1 MKSFANIIE
10 LDISSPDT
18 RLIFAPFGGVWIA
31 SINEIYSLYKD
42 SYFDELF
49 NIEENELYNLFNI
62 GSISV
67 AEGGQSSDNDR
78 GYIEVFSLEAL
89 YKQNKSYYQYTENK
103 INYIAIHFNNFE
115 TPYSKKNIIINIKR
129 LFSTREW
136 DACGDCPH
144 CVPPSVLDSNN
155 NSPAKGT
162 LREAGSRL
170 ITELNNIYIEPRVE
184 EIDTADIEGDSLS
197 FDTIQTNEMSVTL
210 RNDDGL
216 FDDFSNLYGNR
227 FLVRQ
232 VFDGSNFSDSKIIFS
247 GFIQKPEY
255 SFLETVTITASDI
268 RASFSAE
275 LPKNVFS
282 EKEYPDLKNFP
293 ENVQSGEDII
303 DTCRTLAAGHGI
315 IVKLKP
321 IKYYTPDILNPDL
334 IPEVVFE
341 ICDTSRHAIE
351 NIVNR
356 NDPLDENKLKP
367 HIYFIETPES
377 ESEII
382 ERENGKVISG
392 ELEIFIPEFKDYQDG
407 KGGQRVWTL
416 DKEKG
421 QLIFRGHKQVHS
433 ITDTNDNLYE
443 IYAEINI
450 PPYKSLTLM
459 REILEDYENIAYIK
473 ENYNIEN
480 WQLEEERSREIA
492 VLLDNDNK
500 KTTLDLIGELSFLE
514 QGRLEIYDNKID
526 FRRRRAVASTRFRS
540 NEAKYKIKQYCM
552 GRVDK
557 TVEEGE
563 YLSSCSI
570 KYDLLKSTYKNID
583 FEEEAKKRHRINAH
597 EEFETLLK
605 RKEDAVNL
613 SNEIMKSRYLL
624 KEYYTFEY
632 YETLLF
638 LKLFDIVEFEYKRE
652 NGTYYIKPC
661 KCEILKLNIFD
672 NVIKLRQL

>member
-18 RLIFAPFGGVWIA
+18 KLIFAPSGGVWIA
-31 SINEIYSLYKD
+31 SINEIYSSYSN
-42 SYFDELF
+42 SYFNELF
-49 NIEENELYNLFNI
+49 NIKESELYNLFNI

-67 AEGGQSSDNDR
+67 DNDR
-78 GYIEVFSLEAL
+78 GYVEVFSLEAL
-89 YKQNKSYYQYTENK
+89 YKQNKSYYQYKQDN
-103 INYIAIHFNNFE
+103 ISYIAIHFNNFE
-115 TPYSKKNIIINIKR
+115 TIYSKKNIIINIKK

-136 DACGDCPH
+136 
-144 CVPPSVLDSNN
+144 LDSNN
-155 NSPAKGT
+155 D
-162 LREAGSRL
+162 L
-170 ITELNNIYIEPRVE
+170 ITELNNMYIEPRVE
-184 EIDTADIEGDSLS
+184 EIDTADIEGDSLA

-216 FDDFSNLYGNR
+216 FDDFANLYGNR

-232 VFDGSNFSDSKIIFS
+232 IFDSSDFEDSKIIFS

-255 SFLETVTITASDI
+255 SFLETVTITASDM
-268 RASFSAE
+268 RASFSTE

-293 ENVQSGEDII
+293 ENVDSGEDNI

-334 IPEVVFE
+334 IPEVIFE

-356 NDPLDENKLKP
+356 NDKLDNNKLKP
-367 HIYFIETPES
+367 HVYFIETPES
-377 ESEII
+377 ENEILTN
-382 ERENGKVISG
+382 NGTVISG
-392 ELEIFIPEFKDYQDG
+392 ELEIFIPEFKDYNDG
-407 KGGQRVWTL
+407 KGSQRVWTL

-443 IYAEINI
+443 IYAEIDI

-459 REILEDYENIAYIK
+459 REVLEDYENIAYIK

-514 QGRLEIYDNKID
+514 QGRLEVYDNKID
-526 FRRRRAVASTRFRS
+526 FISTRFRE
-540 NEAKYKIKQYCM
+540 NKAKYKLKQYCM

-557 TVEEGE
+557 TVESDE

-570 KYDLLKSTYKNID
+570 KYDLLKSTYKNTE
-583 FEEEAKKRHRINAH
+583 FEEEAKKKHRINAH

-605 RKEDAVNL
+605 LKEDAISL

-632 YETLLF
+632 YETLDF
-638 LKLFDIVEFEYKRE
+638 LKLFDIVEIVYERE
-652 NGTYYIKPC
+652 NGSYYIKPC
-661 KCEILKLNIFD
+661 LCEIIKLNIFD
-672 NVIKLRQL
+672 NVIKLRQI

>member
-1 MKSFANIIE
+1 MLKSFANIIE

-18 RLIFAPFGGVWIA
+18 RLIFAPFGGVWTA
-31 SINEIYSLYKD
+31 SINEIYSLYSS
-42 SYFDELF
+42 SYFNELF
-49 NIEENELYNLFNI
+49 NIQEDELYNLYNI
-62 GSISV
+62 GSVSV
-67 AEGGQSSDNDR
+67 DNDR

-89 YKQNKSYYQYTENK
+89 YKQNKSYYQYKKDN
-103 INYIAIHFNNFE
+103 INYIAVHFNNFE
-115 TPYSKKNIIINIKR
+115 TPYSKKNIIINIKK

-136 DACGDCPH
+136 DTC
-144 CVPPSVLDSNN
+144 PPSVLDSNN
-155 NSPAKGT
+155 NSPQ
-162 LREAGSRL
+162 AGSRL
-170 ITELNNIYIEPRVE
+170 ITELNNMYVEPRVE
-184 EIDTADIEGDSLS
+184 EIDTADIEGDSLA

-232 VFDGSNFSDSKIIFS
+232 VFDGSDFSDSKIIFS

-255 SFLETVTITASDI
+255 AFLETVTITASDI

-315 IVKLKP
+315 TVKLKP
-321 IKYYTPDILNPDL
+321 IKYYTPSILNPDL

-351 NIVNR
+351 SIVNR
-356 NDPLDENKLKP
+356 NDPLDNNKLKP

-377 ESEII
+377 ENEII

-392 ELEIFIPEFKDYQDG
+392 ELEIFIPEFKDYNDG
-407 KGGQRVWTL
+407 KGSQRVWTL

-421 QLIFRGHKQVHS
+421 QLIFRGKNQVHS
-433 ITDTNDNLYE
+433 IIDTNDNLYE
-443 IYAEINI
+443 IYAEIDI
-450 PPYKSLTLM
+450 PPYKSLTLI

-480 WQLEEERSREIA
+480 WQIEEERSREIA

-514 QGRLEIYDNKID
+514 QGRLEIDNNKID
-526 FRRRRAVASTRFRS
+526 FISTRFRS

-557 TVEEGE
+557 TVESDE

-570 KYDLLKSTYKNID
+570 KYDLLKSTYKNTD

-605 RKEDAVNL
+605 RKEDAVSL
-613 SNEIMKSRYLL
+613 SNEIMKSRYIL

-632 YETLLF
+632 YETLDF
-638 LKLFDIVEFEYKRE
+638 LKLFDIVEIEYKRE
-652 NGTYYIKPC
+652 DGSYYIKPC

-672 NVIKLRQL
+672 NIIKLRQL

>member
-1 MKSFANIIE
+1 MLKSFANIIE

-18 RLIFAPFGGVWIA
+18 KLIFAPSGGVWIA
-31 SINEIYSLYKD
+31 SINEIYSSYSN
-42 SYFDELF
+42 SYFNELF
-49 NIEENELYNLFNI
+49 NIKESELYNLFNI

-67 AEGGQSSDNDR
+67 DNDR
-78 GYIEVFSLEAL
+78 GYVEVFSLEAL
-89 YKQNKSYYQYTENK
+89 YKQNKSYYQYKKDN
-103 INYIAIHFNNFE
+103 ISYIAIHFNNFE
-115 TPYSKKNIIINIKR
+115 TIYSKKNIIINIKK

-136 DACGDCPH
+136 
-144 CVPPSVLDSNN
+144 LDSNN
-155 NSPAKGT
+155 D
-162 LREAGSRL
+162 L
-170 ITELNNIYIEPRVE
+170 ITELNNMYIEPRVE
-184 EIDTADIEGDSLS
+184 EIDTADIEGDSLA

-216 FDDFSNLYGNR
+216 FDDFANLYGNR

-232 VFDGSNFSDSKIIFS
+232 IFDSSDFEDSKIIFS

-255 SFLETVTITASDI
+255 SFLETITITASDM
-268 RASFSAE
+268 RASFSTE

-293 ENVQSGEDII
+293 ENVESGEDNI

-334 IPEVVFE
+334 IPEVIFE

-356 NDPLDENKLKP
+356 NDKLDNNKLKP
-367 HIYFIETPES
+367 HVYFIETPES
-377 ESEII
+377 ENEIL
-382 ERENGKVISG
+382 EKNGTVISG
-392 ELEIFIPEFKDYQDG
+392 ELEIFIPEFKDYNDG
-407 KGGQRVWTL
+407 KGSQRVWTL

-443 IYAEINI
+443 IYAEIDI

-459 REILEDYENIAYIK
+459 REVLEDYENIAYIK

-514 QGRLEIYDNKID
+514 QGRLEVYDNKID
-526 FRRRRAVASTRFRS
+526 FISTRFRE
-540 NEAKYKIKQYCM
+540 NKAKYKLKQYCM

-557 TVEEGE
+557 TVESDE

-570 KYDLLKSTYKNID
+570 KYDLLKSTYKNTE
-583 FEEEAKKRHRINAH
+583 FEEEAKKKHRINAH

-605 RKEDAVNL
+605 LKEDAISL

-632 YETLLF
+632 YETLDF
-638 LKLFDIVEFEYKRE
+638 LKLFDIVEIEYERE
-652 NGTYYIKPC
+652 NGSYYIKPC
-661 KCEILKLNIFD
+661 LCEIIKLNIFD
-672 NVIKLRQL
+672 NVIKLRQI

>member
-1 MKSFANIIE
+1 MLKSFANIIE

-18 RLIFAPFGGVWIA
+18 KLIFAPSGGVWIA
-31 SINEIYSLYKD
+31 SINEIYSSYSN
-42 SYFDELF
+42 SYFNELF
-49 NIEENELYNLFNI
+49 NIKESELYNLFNI

-67 AEGGQSSDNDR
+67 DNDR
-78 GYIEVFSLEAL
+78 GYVEVFSLEAL
-89 YKQNKSYYQYTENK
+89 YKQNKSYYQYKKDN
-103 INYIAIHFNNFE
+103 ISYIAIHFNNFE
-115 TPYSKKNIIINIKR
+115 TIYSKKNIIINIKK

-136 DACGDCPH
+136 
-144 CVPPSVLDSNN
+144 LDSNN
-155 NSPAKGT
+155 DF
-162 LREAGSRL
+162 
-170 ITELNNIYIEPRVE
+170 ITELNNMYIEPRVE
-184 EIDTADIEGDSLS
+184 EIDTADIEGDSLA

-210 RNDDGL
+210 RNEDGL
-216 FDDFSNLYGNR
+216 FDDFANLYGNR

-232 VFDGSNFSDSKIIFS
+232 IFDSSNFEDSKIIFS

-255 SFLETVTITASDI
+255 SFLETVTITASDM
-268 RASFSAE
+268 RASFSTE

-293 ENVQSGEDII
+293 ENVESGEDNI
-303 DTCRTLAAGHGI
+303 DTCRTLAAGHGVT
-315 IVKLKP
+315 VKLKP

-334 IPEVVFE
+334 IPEVIFE

-356 NDPLDENKLKP
+356 NDKLDNNKLKP
-367 HIYFIETPES
+367 HVYFIETPES
-377 ESEII
+377 ENEILTN
-382 ERENGKVISG
+382 NGTVISG
-392 ELEIFIPEFKDYQDG
+392 ELEIFIPEFKDYNDG
-407 KGGQRVWTL
+407 KGSQRVWTL

-443 IYAEINI
+443 IYAEIDI

-459 REILEDYENIAYIK
+459 REVLEDYENIAYIK

-480 WQLEEERSREIA
+480 WQLEEERAREIA

-514 QGRLEIYDNKID
+514 QGRLEVYDNKID
-526 FRRRRAVASTRFRS
+526 FISTRFRE
-540 NEAKYKIKQYCM
+540 NKAKYKLKQYCM

-557 TVEEGE
+557 TVESDE

-570 KYDLLKSTYKNID
+570 KYDLLKSTYKNTE
-583 FEEEAKKRHRINAH
+583 FEEEAKKKHRINAH

-605 RKEDAVNL
+605 RKEDAISL

-632 YETLLF
+632 YETLDF
-638 LKLFDIVEFEYKRE
+638 LKLFDIVEIEYERE
-652 NGTYYIKPC
+652 NGSYYIKPC
-661 KCEILKLNIFD
+661 LCEIIKLNIFD
-672 NVIKLRQL
+672 NVIKLRQI

>member
-1 MKSFANIIE
+1 MLKSFANIIE

-18 RLIFAPFGGVWIA
+18 RLIFAPSGGVWVA
-31 SINEIYSLYKD
+31 SINEIYSLYRD
-42 SYFDELF
+42 SYFNELF

-67 AEGGQSSDNDR
+67 DNDR

-89 YKQNKSYYQYTENK
+89 YQQNKSYYQYTENK

-136 DACGDCPH
+136 DAC
-144 CVPPSVLDSNN
+144 PPSVLDSNN
-155 NSPAKGT
+155 S
-162 LREAGSRL
+162 L

-184 EIDTADIEGDSLS
+184 EIDTVDIEGDSLA

-232 VFDGSNFSDSKIIFS
+232 VFDGSDFSDSKIIFS
-247 GFIQKPEY
+247 GFIQKPDY
-255 SFLETVTITASDI
+255 AFLETVTITASDI

-275 LPKNVFS
+275 LPKNVFN
-282 EKEYPDLKNFP
+282 EKEYSDLKNFP
-293 ENVQSGEDII
+293 ENVQSGEDTI

-356 NDPLDENKLKP
+356 NDPFDENKLKP

-392 ELEIFIPEFKDYQDG
+392 ELEIFIPEFKDYQDN
-407 KGGQRVWTL
+407 KGEQRVWTL

-443 IYAEINI
+443 IYAEIDI

-500 KTTLDLIGELSFLE
+500 KTTLDFIGELSFLE

-526 FRRRRAVASTRFRS
+526 FISTRFRS

-605 RKEDAVNL
+605 RKEDAVSL

-632 YETLLF
+632 YETLDF

-652 NGTYYIKPC
+652 NGTHYIKPC

>member
-18 RLIFAPFGGVWIA
+18 RLIFAPFGGVWTA

-42 SYFDELF
+42 SYFNKLF
-49 NIEENELYNLFNI
+49 NIQEDELYNLFNI

-89 YKQNKSYYQYTENK
+89 YQQNKSYYQYIENK

-136 DACGDCPH
+136 AD
-144 CVPPSVLDSNN
+144 NN
-155 NSPAKGT
+155 N
-162 LREAGSRL
+162 RL
-170 ITELNNIYIEPRVE
+170 VTELNNIYIEPRVE
-184 EIDTADIEGDSLS
+184 EIDTADIEGDSLA

-232 VFDGSNFSDSKIIFS
+232 VFDGSDFSDSKIIFS

-255 SFLETVTITASDI
+255 AFLETVTITASDI

-293 ENVQSGEDII
+293 ENVQSGEDTI

-315 IVKLKP
+315 TVKLKP
-321 IKYYTPDILNPDL
+321 IKYYTPSILNPDL
-334 IPEVVFE
+334 IPEVIFE

-351 NIVNR
+351 SIVNR
-356 NDPLDENKLKP
+356 NDPLDNNKLKP
-367 HIYFIETPES
+367 HIFFIEKAQS
-377 ESEII
+377 DSQLVIG
-382 ERENGKVISG
+382 GKTITG
-392 ELEIFIPEFKDYQDG
+392 DLEQFINEFRDYKDG
-407 KGGQRVWTL
+407 KGTQRVWTL

-421 QLIFRGHKQVHS
+421 QLIFRGEKQVKS
-433 ITDTNDNLYE
+433 ICAGMSDSSTNMSDELIE
-443 IYAEINI
+443 IYAEIDI
-450 PPYKSLTLM
+450 PPYKSLTLI

-473 ENYNIEN
+473 ENYNIDN
-480 WQLEEERSREIA
+480 WQIEEERSREIA

-514 QGRLEIYDNKID
+514 QGRLEIYNNKID
-526 FRRRRAVASTRFRS
+526 FRSTRFRS

-557 TVEEGE
+557 TVESDE

-570 KYDLLKSTYKNID
+570 KYDLLKSTYKNTD

-605 RKEDAVNL
+605 RKEDAVSL

-661 KCEILKLNIFD
+661 LCEIVKLNIFD

>member
-1 MKSFANIIE
+1 MLKSFANIIE

-18 RLIFAPFGGVWIA
+18 RLIFAPCGGVWVA

-42 SYFDELF
+42 SYFNELF

-67 AEGGQSSDNDR
+67 DNDR

-89 YKQNKSYYQYTENK
+89 YKQNKSYYQYKKDN

-115 TPYSKKNIIINIKR
+115 TPYSKNNIIINIKR

-136 DACGDCPH
+136 
-144 CVPPSVLDSNN
+144 LDGNN
-155 NSPAKGT
+155 N
-162 LREAGSRL
+162 L
-170 ITELNNIYIEPRVE
+170 ITELNNMYIEPRVE

-216 FDDFSNLYGNR
+216 FDDFINLYGNR

-232 VFDGSNFSDSKIIFS
+232 VFDSSNFEDSKIIFS

-255 SFLETVTITASDI
+255 AFLESVTITASDI
-268 RASFSAE
+268 RASFSTE

-293 ENVQSGEDII
+293 ENVQNGEDIV
-303 DTCRTLAAGHGI
+303 DTCRTFAAGHGI

-341 ICDTSRHAIE
+341 ICDTSRHLIE

-377 ESEII
+377 ENEII
-382 ERENGKVISG
+382 EREGTVISG
-392 ELEIFIPEFKDYQDG
+392 ELEIFIPEFKDYNDG
-407 KGGQRVWTL
+407 KGSQRVWTL

-514 QGRLEIYDNKID
+514 QGRLEIYNNKID
-526 FRRRRAVASTRFRS
+526 FISTRFRS

-557 TVEEGE
+557 TVESDE

-570 KYDLLKSTYKNID
+570 KYDLSKSTYKNTD
-583 FEEEAKKRHRINAH
+583 FEEEAKKRHRINTH

-605 RKEDAVNL
+605 RKEDAISL
-613 SNEIMKSRYLL
+613 SNEIMRSRYLL

-632 YETLLF
+632 YETLDF
-638 LKLFDIVEFEYKRE
+638 LKLFDLVEIEYRRE
-652 NGTYYIKPC
+652 DGSYYIKPC
-661 KCEILKLNIFD
+661 LCEIIKLNIFD
-672 NVIKLRQL
+672 NVIKLRQI

>member
-1 MKSFANIIE
+1 MLKSFANIIE

-18 RLIFAPFGGVWIA
+18 RLIFAPSGGVWVA

-42 SYFDELF
+42 SYFNELF

-67 AEGGQSSDNDR
+67 DNDR

-89 YKQNKSYYQYTENK
+89 YQQNKSYYQYTENK

-136 DACGDCPH
+136 
-144 CVPPSVLDSNN
+144 LDSNN
-155 NSPAKGT
+155 S
-162 LREAGSRL
+162 L

-184 EIDTADIEGDSLS
+184 EIDTADIEGDSLA

-216 FDDFSNLYGNR
+216 FDDFINLYGNR

-232 VFDGSNFSDSKIIFS
+232 VFDGSDFFDSKIIFS
-247 GFIQKPEY
+247 GFIQKPDY
-255 SFLETVTITASDI
+255 AFLETVTITASDI
-268 RASFSAE
+268 RASFSTE

-282 EKEYPDLKNFP
+282 EKEYSDLKNFP
-293 ENVQSGEDII
+293 ENVQSGEDTI

-351 NIVNR
+351 SIVNR
-356 NDPLDENKLKP
+356 NDKLDGNKLKP

-377 ESEII
+377 ENEII
-382 ERENGKVISG
+382 EREGTVISG
-392 ELEIFIPEFKDYQDG
+392 ELEIFIPEFKDYNDG
-407 KGGQRVWTL
+407 KGSQRVWTL

-443 IYAEINI
+443 IYAEIDI

-480 WQLEEERSREIA
+480 WQIEEERSREIA
-492 VLLDNDNK
+492 ILLDNDNK

-526 FRRRRAVASTRFRS
+526 FISTRFRS

-570 KYDLLKSTYKNID
+570 KYDLLKSTYKNTD

-605 RKEDAVNL
+605 RKEDTISL

-632 YETLLF
+632 YETLDF
-638 LKLFDIVEFEYKRE
+638 LKLFDIVEFEYRRE

>member
-1 MKSFANIIE
+1 MQG
-10 LDISSPDT
+10 SS
-18 RLIFAPFGGVWIA
+18 
-31 SINEIYSLYKD
+31 
-42 SYFDELF
+42 
-49 NIEENELYNLFNI
+49 
-62 GSISV
+62 
-67 AEGGQSSDNDR
+67 
-78 GYIEVFSLEAL
+78 
-89 YKQNKSYYQYTENK
+89 
-103 INYIAIHFNNFE
+103 
-115 TPYSKKNIIINIKR
+115 
-129 LFSTREW
+129 
-136 DACGDCPH
+136 
-144 CVPPSVLDSNN
+144 
-155 NSPAKGT
+155 
-162 LREAGSRL
+162 
-170 ITELNNIYIEPRVE
+170 
-184 EIDTADIEGDSLS
+184 
-197 FDTIQTNEMSVTL
+197 
-210 RNDDGL
+210 
-216 FDDFSNLYGNR
+216 
-227 FLVRQ
+227 
-232 VFDGSNFSDSKIIFS
+232 FS
-247 GFIQKPEY
+247 G
-255 SFLETVTITASDI
+255 
-268 RASFSAE
+268 
-275 LPKNVFS
+275 
-282 EKEYPDLKNFP
+282 
-293 ENVQSGEDII
+293 
-303 DTCRTLAAGHGI
+303 
-315 IVKLKP
+315 
-321 IKYYTPDILNPDL
+321 
-334 IPEVVFE
+334 
-341 ICDTSRHAIE
+341 
-351 NIVNR
+351 
-356 NDPLDENKLKP
+356 
-367 HIYFIETPES
+367 
-377 ESEII
+377 
-382 ERENGKVISG
+382 
-392 ELEIFIPEFKDYQDG
+392 
-407 KGGQRVWTL
+407 KGSQRVWTL

-514 QGRLEIYDNKID
+514 QGRLEIYNNKID
-526 FRRRRAVASTRFRS
+526 FISTRFRS

-570 KYDLLKSTYKNID
+570 KYDLLKSTYKNTD

-605 RKEDAVNL
+605 RKEDAVSL

-632 YETLLF
+632 YETLDF

>member
-1 MKSFANIIE
+1 MLKSFANIIE

-18 RLIFAPFGGVWIA
+18 KLIFAPSGGVWIA
-31 SINEIYSLYKD
+31 SINEIYSSYSN
-42 SYFDELF
+42 SYFNELF
-49 NIEENELYNLFNI
+49 NIKESELYNLFNI

-67 AEGGQSSDNDR
+67 DNDR
-78 GYIEVFSLEAL
+78 GYVEVFSLEAL
-89 YKQNKSYYQYTENK
+89 YKQNKSYYQYKKDN
-103 INYIAIHFNNFE
+103 ISYIAIHFNNFE
-115 TPYSKKNIIINIKR
+115 TIYSKKNIIINIKK

-136 DACGDCPH
+136 
-144 CVPPSVLDSNN
+144 LDSNN
-155 NSPAKGT
+155 D
-162 LREAGSRL
+162 L
-170 ITELNNIYIEPRVE
+170 ITELNNMYIEPRVE
-184 EIDTADIEGDSLS
+184 EIDTADIEGDSLA

-210 RNDDGL
+210 RNEDGL
-216 FDDFSNLYGNR
+216 FDDFANLYGNR

-232 VFDGSNFSDSKIIFS
+232 IFDSSNFEDSKIIFS

-255 SFLETVTITASDI
+255 SFLETVIITASDM
-268 RASFSAE
+268 RASFSTE

-293 ENVQSGEDII
+293 ENVESGEDNI
-303 DTCRTLAAGHGI
+303 DTCRTLAAGHGVT
-315 IVKLKP
+315 VKLKP

-334 IPEVVFE
+334 IPEVIFE

-356 NDPLDENKLKP
+356 NDKLDNNKLKP
-367 HIYFIETPES
+367 HVYFIETPES
-377 ESEII
+377 ENEILTN
-382 ERENGKVISG
+382 NGTVISG
-392 ELEIFIPEFKDYQDG
+392 ELEIFIPEFKDYNDG
-407 KGGQRVWTL
+407 KGSQRVWTL

-443 IYAEINI
+443 IYAEIDI

-459 REILEDYENIAYIK
+459 REVLEDYENIAYIK

-514 QGRLEIYDNKID
+514 QGRLEVYDNKID
-526 FRRRRAVASTRFRS
+526 FISTRFRE
-540 NEAKYKIKQYCM
+540 NKAKYKLKQYCM

-557 TVEEGE
+557 TVESDK

-570 KYDLLKSTYKNID
+570 KYDLLKSTYKNTE
-583 FEEEAKKRHRINAH
+583 FEEEAKKKHRINAH

-605 RKEDAVNL
+605 RKEDAISL

-632 YETLLF
+632 YETLDF
-638 LKLFDIVEFEYKRE
+638 LKLFDIVEIEYERE
-652 NGTYYIKPC
+652 NGSYYIKPC
-661 KCEILKLNIFD
+661 LCEIIKLNIFD
-672 NVIKLRQL
+672 NVIKLRQI

>member
-1 MKSFANIIE
+1 MLKSFANIIE

-18 RLIFAPFGGVWIA
+18 KLIFAPSGGVWIA
-31 SINEIYSLYKD
+31 SINEIYSSYSN
-42 SYFDELF
+42 SYFNELF
-49 NIEENELYNLFNI
+49 NIKESELYNLFNI

-67 AEGGQSSDNDR
+67 DNDR
-78 GYIEVFSLEAL
+78 GYVEVFSLEAL
-89 YKQNKSYYQYTENK
+89 YKQNKSYYQYKKDN
-103 INYIAIHFNNFE
+103 ISYIAIHFNNFE
-115 TPYSKKNIIINIKR
+115 TIYNKKNIIINIKK

-136 DACGDCPH
+136 
-144 CVPPSVLDSNN
+144 LDSNN
-155 NSPAKGT
+155 D
-162 LREAGSRL
+162 L
-170 ITELNNIYIEPRVE
+170 ITELNNMYIEPRVE
-184 EIDTADIEGDSLS
+184 EIDTADIEGDSLA

-216 FDDFSNLYGNR
+216 FDDFANLYGNR

-232 VFDGSNFSDSKIIFS
+232 IFDSSDFEDSKIIFS

-255 SFLETVTITASDI
+255 SFLETVTITASDM
-268 RASFSAE
+268 RASFSTE

-293 ENVQSGEDII
+293 ENVDSGEDNI

-334 IPEVVFE
+334 IPEVIFE

-356 NDPLDENKLKP
+356 NDKLDNNKLKP
-367 HIYFIETPES
+367 HVYFIETPES
-377 ESEII
+377 ENEIL
-382 ERENGKVISG
+382 ENNGTVISG
-392 ELEIFIPEFKDYQDG
+392 ELEIFIPEFKDYNDG
-407 KGGQRVWTL
+407 KGSQRVWTL

-443 IYAEINI
+443 IYAEIDI

-459 REILEDYENIAYIK
+459 REVLEDYENIAYIE

-514 QGRLEIYDNKID
+514 QGRLEVYDNKID
-526 FRRRRAVASTRFRS
+526 FISTRFRE
-540 NEAKYKIKQYCM
+540 NKAKYKLKQYCM

-557 TVEEGE
+557 TVESDE

-570 KYDLLKSTYKNID
+570 KYDLLKSTYKNTE
-583 FEEEAKKRHRINAH
+583 FEEEAKKKHRINAH

-605 RKEDAVNL
+605 LKEDAISL

-632 YETLLF
+632 YETLDF
-638 LKLFDIVEFEYKRE
+638 LKLFDIVEIEYERE
-652 NGTYYIKPC
+652 NGSYYIKPC
-661 KCEILKLNIFD
+661 LCEIIKLNIFD
-672 NVIKLRQL
+672 NVIKLRQI

>member
-1 MKSFANIIE
+1 MLKSFANIIE

-49 NIEENELYNLFNI
+49 SIKENELYNLFNI
-62 GSISV
+62 GSVSV
-67 AEGGQSSDNDR
+67 DNDR

-89 YKQNKSYYQYTENK
+89 YKQNKSYYQYKKDN

-136 DACGDCPH
+136 DACGLH
-144 CVPPSVLDSNN
+144 VPPSVLDSNN

-170 ITELNNIYIEPRVE
+170 ITELNNMYVEPRVE
-184 EIDTADIEGDSLS
+184 EIDTADIEGDSLA

-232 VFDGSNFSDSKIIFS
+232 IFDGSDFDNSNIIFS

-282 EKEYPDLKNFP
+282 EKEYSDLKNFP
-293 ENVQSGEDII
+293 ENVQSGEDTI

-315 IVKLKP
+315 TVKLKP
-321 IKYYTPDILNPDL
+321 IKYYTPSILNPDL

-351 NIVNR
+351 SIVNR

-377 ESEII
+377 ENEII
-382 ERENGKVISG
+382 EREGTVISG
-392 ELEIFIPEFKDYQDG
+392 ELEIFIPEFKDYNDG
-407 KGGQRVWTL
+407 KGSQRVWTL

-443 IYAEINI
+443 IYAEIDI
-450 PPYKSLTLM
+450 PPYKSLTFI

-480 WQLEEERSREIA
+480 WQIEEERSREIA

-514 QGRLEIYDNKID
+514 QGRLEIDNNKID
-526 FRRRRAVASTRFRS
+526 FRSTRFRE
-540 NEAKYKIKQYCM
+540 NKAKYKIKQYCM

-605 RKEDAVNL
+605 RKEDAVSL

-661 KCEILKLNIFD
+661 LCEIVKLNIFD

>member
-10 LDISSPDT
+10 LDISSPGT
-18 RLIFAPFGGVWIA
+18 RLIFTPCGGVWIA
-31 SINEIYSLYKD
+31 SINEIYSLYRD
-42 SYFDELF
+42 SYFNELF

-67 AEGGQSSDNDR
+67 DNDR

-89 YKQNKSYYQYTENK
+89 YKQNKSYYQYKKDN
-103 INYIAIHFNNFE
+103 INYIAVHFNNFE

-136 DACGDCPH
+136 
-144 CVPPSVLDSNN
+144 LDSNN
-155 NSPAKGT
+155 N
-162 LREAGSRL
+162 L

-184 EIDTADIEGDSLS
+184 EIDTADIEGDSLA

-232 VFDGSNFSDSKIIFS
+232 IFDGSDFDNSNIIFS

-255 SFLETVTITASDI
+255 AFLETVTITASDI
-268 RASFSAE
+268 RASFSTE

-282 EKEYPDLKNFP
+282 EQEYPDLKNFP
-293 ENVQSGEDII
+293 ENVQNGEDIV
-303 DTCRTLAAGHGI
+303 DTCRTFAAGHGI
-315 IVKLKP
+315 TVKLKP

-356 NDPLDENKLKP
+356 NDPLDNNKLKP
-367 HIYFIETPES
+367 HIFFIEKAQS
-377 ESEII
+377 DSQLVIG
-382 ERENGKVISG
+382 GKTITG
-392 ELEIFIPEFKDYQDG
+392 DLEQFINEFRDYKDG
-407 KGGQRVWTL
+407 KGTQRVWTL

-421 QLIFRGHKQVHS
+421 QLIFRGEKQVKS
-433 ITDTNDNLYE
+433 ICAGMSDSSTNMSDELIE
-443 IYAEINI
+443 IYAEIDI
-450 PPYKSLTLM
+450 PPYKSLTLI
-459 REILEDYENIAYIK
+459 REVLEDYENIAYIK

-480 WQLEEERSREIA
+480 WQIEEERSREIA

-526 FRRRRAVASTRFRS
+526 FISTRFRS

-557 TVEEGE
+557 TVESDE

-583 FEEEAKKRHRINAH
+583 FEEEAKKRHRINAN

-605 RKEDAVNL
+605 RKEDAVSL
-613 SNEIMKSRYLL
+613 SNEIMRSRYLL

-632 YETLLF
+632 YETLDF

>member
-1 MKSFANIIE
+1 MLKSFANIIE

-49 NIEENELYNLFNI
+49 SIKENELYNLFNI
-62 GSISV
+62 GSVSV
-67 AEGGQSSDNDR
+67 DNDR

-89 YKQNKSYYQYTENK
+89 YKQNKSYYQYKKDN

-136 DACGDCPH
+136 DAC
-144 CVPPSVLDSNN
+144 PPSVLDSNN

-170 ITELNNIYIEPRVE
+170 ITELNNMYVEPRVE
-184 EIDTADIEGDSLS
+184 EIDTADIEGDSLA

-232 VFDGSNFSDSKIIFS
+232 IFDGSDFDNSNIIFS

-282 EKEYPDLKNFP
+282 EKEYSDLKNFP
-293 ENVQSGEDII
+293 ENVQSGEDTI

-315 IVKLKP
+315 TVKLKP
-321 IKYYTPDILNPDL
+321 IKYYTPSILNPDL

-351 NIVNR
+351 SIVNR

-377 ESEII
+377 ENEII
-382 ERENGKVISG
+382 EREGTVISG
-392 ELEIFIPEFKDYQDG
+392 ELEIFIPEFKDYNDG
-407 KGGQRVWTL
+407 KGSQRVWTL

-443 IYAEINI
+443 IYAEIDI
-450 PPYKSLTLM
+450 PPYKSLTFI

-480 WQLEEERSREIA
+480 WQIEEERSREIA

-514 QGRLEIYDNKID
+514 QGRLEIDNNKID
-526 FRRRRAVASTRFRS
+526 FRSTRFRS

-557 TVEEGE
+557 TVESDE

-570 KYDLLKSTYKNID
+570 KYDLLKSTYKNTD
-583 FEEEAKKRHRINAH
+583 FEEEAKKRHRINTH

-605 RKEDAVNL
+605 RKEDAVSL

-632 YETLLF
+632 YETLDF

>member
-1 MKSFANIIE
+1 MLKSFANIIE

-18 RLIFAPFGGVWIA
+18 RLIFAPSGGVWVA
-31 SINEIYSLYKD
+31 SINEIYSLYRD
-42 SYFDELF
+42 SYFNELF

-67 AEGGQSSDNDR
+67 DNDR

-89 YKQNKSYYQYTENK
+89 YQQNKSYYQYTENK

-136 DACGDCPH
+136 DAC
-144 CVPPSVLDSNN
+144 PPSVLDSNN
-155 NSPAKGT
+155 S
-162 LREAGSRL
+162 L

-184 EIDTADIEGDSLS
+184 EIDTVDIEGDSLA

-232 VFDGSNFSDSKIIFS
+232 VFDGSDFSDSKIIFS
-247 GFIQKPEY
+247 GFIQKPDY
-255 SFLETVTITASDI
+255 AFLETVTITASDI
-268 RASFSAE
+268 RASFSTE

-293 ENVQSGEDII
+293 ENVQSGEDIV
-303 DTCRTLAAGHGI
+303 DTCRTFAAGHGI

-341 ICDTSRHAIE
+341 ICDTSRHLIE
-351 NIVNR
+351 SIVNR

-377 ESEII
+377 ENEII
-382 ERENGKVISG
+382 EKNGTVISG
-392 ELEIFIPEFKDYQDG
+392 ELEIFIPEFKDYNDG
-407 KGGQRVWTL
+407 KGSQRVWTL

-500 KTTLDLIGELSFLE
+500 KITLDLIGELSFLE
-514 QGRLEIYDNKID
+514 QGRLEIYNNKID
-526 FRRRRAVASTRFRS
+526 FISTRFRS

-557 TVEEGE
+557 TVESDE

-570 KYDLLKSTYKNID
+570 KYDLSKSTYKNTD
-583 FEEEAKKRHRINAH
+583 FEEEAKKRHRINTH

-605 RKEDAVNL
+605 RKEDAISL
-613 SNEIMKSRYLL
+613 SNEIMRSRYLL

-632 YETLLF
+632 YETLDF
-638 LKLFDIVEFEYKRE
+638 LKLFDLVEIEYKRE
-652 NGTYYIKPC
+652 DGSYYIKPC
-661 KCEILKLNIFD
+661 LCEIIKLNIFD
-672 NVIKLRQL
+672 NVIKLRQI

>member
-18 RLIFAPFGGVWIA
+18 RLIFAPFGGVWAA
-31 SINEIYSLYKD
+31 SINEIYSQYLS
-42 SYFDELF
+42 SYFNELV
-49 NIEENELYNLFNI
+49 NIKEDELYNLFSI

-67 AEGGQSSDNDR
+67 DNDR

-103 INYIAIHFNNFE
+103 INYIAVHFNNFE
-115 TPYSKKNIIINIKR
+115 TPYSKKNILINIKR

-136 DACGDCPH
+136 DAC
-144 CVPPSVLDSNN
+144 PPSVPDNN
-155 NSPAKGT
+155 N
-162 LREAGSRL
+162 RL
-170 ITELNNIYIEPRVE
+170 VTELNNIYVEPRVE
-184 EIDTADIEGDSLS
+184 EIDTADIEGDSLA

-232 VFDGSNFSDSKIIFS
+232 IFDGSGFLDSKIIFS

-255 SFLETVTITASDI
+255 AFLETVTITASDI

-293 ENVQSGEDII
+293 ENVQSGEDTI

-315 IVKLKP
+315 ILKLKP
-321 IKYYTPDILNPDL
+321 IKYYTPSILNPDL

-382 ERENGKVISG
+382 ERENGAEGTHPAKVISG
-392 ELEIFIPEFKDYQDG
+392 ELEIFIPEFKDYQDD
-407 KGGQRVWTL
+407 KGEQRVWIL

-443 IYAEINI
+443 IYAEIDI
-450 PPYKSLTLM
+450 PPYKSLTLI

-480 WQLEEERSREIA
+480 WQIEEERSREIA

-514 QGRLEIYDNKID
+514 QGRLEIDNNKID
-526 FRRRRAVASTRFRS
+526 FISTRFRS

-557 TVEEGE
+557 TAESDE

-570 KYDLLKSTYKNID
+570 KYDLLKSTYKNTD

-605 RKEDAVNL
+605 RKEDAVSL

-632 YETLLF
+632 YETLDF

>member
-1 MKSFANIIE
+1 MLKSFANIIE

-49 NIEENELYNLFNI
+49 SIKENELYNLFNI
-62 GSISV
+62 GSVSV
-67 AEGGQSSDNDR
+67 DNDR

-89 YKQNKSYYQYTENK
+89 YKQNKSYYQYKKDN

-136 DACGDCPH
+136 DAC
-144 CVPPSVLDSNN
+144 PPSVLDDNN

-184 EIDTADIEGDSLS
+184 EIDTADIEGDSLA

-216 FDDFSNLYGNR
+216 FDDFTNLYGNR

-255 SFLETVTITASDI
+255 AFLETVTITASDI

-282 EKEYPDLKNFP
+282 EKEYSDLKNFP

-315 IVKLKP
+315 TVKLKP
-321 IKYYTPDILNPDL
+321 IKYYTPSILNPDL

-351 NIVNR
+351 SIVNR

-382 ERENGKVISG
+382 ERENGNVISG
-392 ELEIFIPEFKDYQDG
+392 ELEIFIPEFKDYNDG
-407 KGGQRVWTL
+407 KGSQRVWTL

-443 IYAEINI
+443 IYAEIDI
-450 PPYKSLTLM
+450 PPYKSLTFI

-480 WQLEEERSREIA
+480 WQIEEERSREIA

-514 QGRLEIYDNKID
+514 QGRLEIDNNKID
-526 FRRRRAVASTRFRS
+526 FRSTRFRS

-557 TVEEGE
+557 TVESDE

-570 KYDLLKSTYKNID
+570 KYDLLKSTYKNTD
-583 FEEEAKKRHRINAH
+583 FEEEAKKRHRINTH

-605 RKEDAVNL
+605 RKEDAVSL

-632 YETLLF
+632 YETLDF

>member
-1 MKSFANIIE
+1 MIKSFANIIE

-18 RLIFAPFGGVWIA
+18 RLIFAPSAGVWIA

-42 SYFDELF
+42 SYFNELF

-67 AEGGQSSDNDR
+67 DNDR

-89 YKQNKSYYQYTENK
+89 YQQNKSYYQYTENK

-136 DACGDCPH
+136 
-144 CVPPSVLDSNN
+144 LDSNN
-155 NSPAKGT
+155 S
-162 LREAGSRL
+162 L

-184 EIDTADIEGDSLS
+184 EIDTADIEGDSLA

-216 FDDFSNLYGNR
+216 FDDFINLYGNR

-232 VFDGSNFSDSKIIFS
+232 VFDGSDFFDSKIIFS
-247 GFIQKPEY
+247 GFIQKPDY
-255 SFLETVTITASDI
+255 AFLETVTITASDI
-268 RASFSAE
+268 RASFSTE

-282 EKEYPDLKNFP
+282 EKEYSDLKNFP
-293 ENVQSGEDII
+293 ENVQSGEDTI

-351 NIVNR
+351 SIVNR
-356 NDPLDENKLKP
+356 NDKLDGNKLKP

-377 ESEII
+377 ENEII
-382 ERENGKVISG
+382 EREGTVISG
-392 ELEIFIPEFKDYQDG
+392 ELEIFIPEFKDYNDG
-407 KGGQRVWTL
+407 KGSQRVWKL

-443 IYAEINI
+443 IYAEIDI

-480 WQLEEERSREIA
+480 WQIEEERSREIA
-492 VLLDNDNK
+492 ILLDNDNK

-526 FRRRRAVASTRFRS
+526 FISTRFRS

-570 KYDLLKSTYKNID
+570 KYDLLKSTYKNTD

-605 RKEDAVNL
+605 RKEDTISL

-632 YETLLF
+632 YETLDF
-638 LKLFDIVEFEYKRE
+638 LKLFDIVEFEYRRE

>member
-1 MKSFANIIE
+1 MLKSFANIIE

-18 RLIFAPFGGVWIA
+18 KLIFAPSGGVWIA
-31 SINEIYSLYKD
+31 SINEIYSSYSN
-42 SYFDELF
+42 SYFNELF
-49 NIEENELYNLFNI
+49 NIKESELYNLFNI

-67 AEGGQSSDNDR
+67 DNDR
-78 GYIEVFSLEAL
+78 GYVEVFSLEAL
-89 YKQNKSYYQYTENK
+89 YKQNKSYYQYKKDN
-103 INYIAIHFNNFE
+103 ISYIAIHFNNFE
-115 TPYSKKNIIINIKR
+115 TIYSKKNIIINIKK

-136 DACGDCPH
+136 
-144 CVPPSVLDSNN
+144 LDSNN
-155 NSPAKGT
+155 D
-162 LREAGSRL
+162 L
-170 ITELNNIYIEPRVE
+170 ITELNNMYIEPRVE
-184 EIDTADIEGDSLS
+184 EIDTADIEGDSLA

-210 RNDDGL
+210 RNEDGL
-216 FDDFSNLYGNR
+216 FDDFANLYGNR

-232 VFDGSNFSDSKIIFS
+232 IFDSSNFEDSKIIFS

-255 SFLETVTITASDI
+255 SFLETVTITASDM
-268 RASFSAE
+268 RASFSTE

-293 ENVQSGEDII
+293 ENVDSGEDNI

-334 IPEVVFE
+334 IPEVIFE

-356 NDPLDENKLKP
+356 NDKLDNNKLKP
-367 HIYFIETPES
+367 HVYFIETPES
-377 ESEII
+377 ENEIL
-382 ERENGKVISG
+382 EKNGTVISG
-392 ELEIFIPEFKDYQDG
+392 ELEIFIPEFKDYNDG
-407 KGGQRVWTL
+407 KGSQRVWTL

-443 IYAEINI
+443 IYAEIDI

-459 REILEDYENIAYIK
+459 REVLEDYENIAYIK

-514 QGRLEIYDNKID
+514 QGRLEVYDNKID
-526 FRRRRAVASTRFRS
+526 FISTRFRE
-540 NEAKYKIKQYCM
+540 NKAKYKLKQYCM

-557 TVEEGE
+557 TVESDE

-570 KYDLLKSTYKNID
+570 KYDLLKSTYKNTE
-583 FEEEAKKRHRINAH
+583 FEEEAKKKHRINAH

-605 RKEDAVNL
+605 RKEDAISL

-632 YETLLF
+632 YETLDF
-638 LKLFDIVEFEYKRE
+638 LKLFDIVEIEYERE
-652 NGTYYIKPC
+652 NGSYYIKPC
-661 KCEILKLNIFD
+661 LCEIIKLNIFD
-672 NVIKLRQL
+672 NVIKLRQI

>member
-1 MKSFANIIE
+1 MLKSFANIIE

-18 RLIFAPFGGVWIA
+18 KLIFAPSGGVWIA
-31 SINEIYSLYKD
+31 SINEIYSSYSN
-42 SYFDELF
+42 SYFNELF
-49 NIEENELYNLFNI
+49 NIKESELYNLFNI

-67 AEGGQSSDNDR
+67 DNDR
-78 GYIEVFSLEAL
+78 GYVEVFSLEAL
-89 YKQNKSYYQYTENK
+89 YKQNKSYYQYKKDN
-103 INYIAIHFNNFE
+103 ISYIAIHFNNFE
-115 TPYSKKNIIINIKR
+115 TIYSKKNIIINIKK

-136 DACGDCPH
+136 
-144 CVPPSVLDSNN
+144 LDSNN
-155 NSPAKGT
+155 D
-162 LREAGSRL
+162 L
-170 ITELNNIYIEPRVE
+170 IIELNNMYIEPRVE
-184 EIDTADIEGDSLS
+184 EIYTADIEGDSLA

-216 FDDFSNLYGNR
+216 FDDFANLYGNR

-232 VFDGSNFSDSKIIFS
+232 IFDSSDFEDSKIIFS

-255 SFLETVTITASDI
+255 SFLETVTITASDM
-268 RASFSAE
+268 RASFSTE

-293 ENVQSGEDII
+293 ENVDSGEDNI

-334 IPEVVFE
+334 IPEVIFE

-356 NDPLDENKLKP
+356 TDKLDNNKLKP
-367 HIYFIETPES
+367 HVYFIETPES
-377 ESEII
+377 ENEIL
-382 ERENGKVISG
+382 EKNGTVISG
-392 ELEIFIPEFKDYQDG
+392 ELEIFIPEFKDYNDG
-407 KGGQRVWTL
+407 KGSQRVWTL

-443 IYAEINI
+443 IYAEIDI

-459 REILEDYENIAYIK
+459 REVLEDYENIAYIK

-514 QGRLEIYDNKID
+514 QGRLEVYDNKID
-526 FRRRRAVASTRFRS
+526 FISTRFRE
-540 NEAKYKIKQYCM
+540 NKAKYKLKQYCM

-557 TVEEGE
+557 TVESDE

-570 KYDLLKSTYKNID
+570 KYDLLKSTYKNTE
-583 FEEEAKKRHRINAH
+583 FEEEAKKKHRINAY

-605 RKEDAVNL
+605 RKEDAISL

-632 YETLLF
+632 YETLDF
-638 LKLFDIVEFEYKRE
+638 LKLFDIVEIEYERE
-652 NGTYYIKPC
+652 NGSYYIKPC
-661 KCEILKLNIFD
+661 LCEIIKLNIFD
-672 NVIKLRQL
+672 NVIKLRQI

>member
-18 RLIFAPFGGVWIA
+18 RLIFAPSGGVWAA
-31 SINEIYSLYKD
+31 SINEIYSQYLS
-42 SYFDELF
+42 SYFNELV
-49 NIEENELYNLFNI
+49 NIKEDELYNLFSI

-103 INYIAIHFNNFE
+103 INYIAVHFNNFE
-115 TPYSKKNIIINIKR
+115 TPYSKKNILINIKR

-136 DACGDCPH
+136 
-144 CVPPSVLDSNN
+144 LDVN
-155 NSPAKGT
+155 NS
-162 LREAGSRL
+162 L
-170 ITELNNIYIEPRVE
+170 ITELNNIYVEPRVE
-184 EIDTADIEGDSLS
+184 EIDTADIEGDSLA

-232 VFDGSNFSDSKIIFS
+232 VFDISDFSDSKIIFS
-247 GFIQKPEY
+247 GFIQKPDY
-255 SFLETVTITASDI
+255 AFLETVTITASDI

-275 LPKNVFS
+275 LPKNVFN

-293 ENVQSGEDII
+293 ENVQSGEDTI

-321 IKYYTPDILNPDL
+321 IKYYTPSILNPDL
-334 IPEVVFE
+334 IPEVIFE

-356 NDPLDENKLKP
+356 KDPLDENKLKP

-377 ESEII
+377 ENEII
-382 ERENGKVISG
+382 EREGTVISG
-392 ELEIFIPEFKDYQDG
+392 ELEIFIPEFKDYNDG
-407 KGGQRVWTL
+407 KGSQRVWTL

-443 IYAEINI
+443 IYAEIDI
-450 PPYKSLTLM
+450 PPYKSLTLI

-480 WQLEEERSREIA
+480 WQIEEERSREIA

-514 QGRLEIYDNKID
+514 QGRLEIDNNKID
-526 FRRRRAVASTRFRS
+526 FISTRFRS
-540 NEAKYKIKQYCM
+540 NEAKYKIKQCCM

-557 TVEEGE
+557 TVESDE

-570 KYDLLKSTYKNID
+570 KYDLLKSTYKNTD

-605 RKEDAVNL
+605 RKEDAVSL

-632 YETLLF
+632 YETLDF

>member
-1 MKSFANIIE
+1 MLKSFANIIE

-18 RLIFAPFGGVWIA
+18 KLIFAPSGGVWIA
-31 SINEIYSLYKD
+31 SINEIYSSYSN
-42 SYFDELF
+42 SYFNELF
-49 NIEENELYNLFNI
+49 NIKESELYNLFNI

-67 AEGGQSSDNDR
+67 DNDR
-78 GYIEVFSLEAL
+78 GYVEVFSLEAL
-89 YKQNKSYYQYTENK
+89 YKQNKSYYQYKKDN
-103 INYIAIHFNNFE
+103 ISYIAIHFYNFE
-115 TPYSKKNIIINIKR
+115 TIYSKKNIIINIKK

-136 DACGDCPH
+136 
-144 CVPPSVLDSNN
+144 LDSNN
-155 NSPAKGT
+155 D
-162 LREAGSRL
+162 L
-170 ITELNNIYIEPRVE
+170 ITELNNMYIEPRVE
-184 EIDTADIEGDSLS
+184 EIDTADIEGDSLA

-216 FDDFSNLYGNR
+216 FDDFANLYGNR

-232 VFDGSNFSDSKIIFS
+232 IFDSSNFEDSKIIFS

-255 SFLETVTITASDI
+255 SFLETVTITASDM
-268 RASFSAE
+268 RASFSTE

-293 ENVQSGEDII
+293 ENVDSGEDNI

-315 IVKLKP
+315 TVKLKP

-334 IPEVVFE
+334 IPEVIFE

-356 NDPLDENKLKP
+356 NDKLDNNKLKP

-377 ESEII
+377 ENEIL
-382 ERENGKVISG
+382 EKNGTVISG
-392 ELEIFIPEFKDYQDG
+392 ELEIFIPEFKDYNDG
-407 KGGQRVWTL
+407 KGSQRVWTL

-443 IYAEINI
+443 IYAEIDI

-459 REILEDYENIAYIK
+459 REVLEDYENIAYIK

-514 QGRLEIYDNKID
+514 QGRLEVYDNKID
-526 FRRRRAVASTRFRS
+526 FISTRFRE
-540 NEAKYKIKQYCM
+540 NKAKYKLKQYCM

-557 TVEEGE
+557 TVESDE

-570 KYDLLKSTYKNID
+570 KYDLLKSTYKNTE
-583 FEEEAKKRHRINAH
+583 FEEEAKKKHRINAH

-605 RKEDAVNL
+605 RKEDAISL

-632 YETLLF
+632 YETLDF
-638 LKLFDIVEFEYKRE
+638 LKLFDIVEIEYERE
-652 NGTYYIKPC
+652 NGSYYIKPC
-661 KCEILKLNIFD
+661 LCEIIKLNIFD
-672 NVIKLRQL
+672 NVIKLRQI

>member
-1 MKSFANIIE
+1 MLKSFANIIE

-18 RLIFAPFGGVWIA
+18 RLIFAPSGGVWVA
-31 SINEIYSLYKD
+31 SINEIYSLYRD
-42 SYFDELF
+42 SYFNELF

-67 AEGGQSSDNDR
+67 DNDR

-89 YKQNKSYYQYTENK
+89 YQQNKSYYQYTENK

-136 DACGDCPH
+136 DAC
-144 CVPPSVLDSNN
+144 PPSVLDSNN
-155 NSPAKGT
+155 S
-162 LREAGSRL
+162 L

-184 EIDTADIEGDSLS
+184 EIDTVDIEGDSLA

-232 VFDGSNFSDSKIIFS
+232 VFDGSDFSDSKIIFS
-247 GFIQKPEY
+247 GFIQKPDY
-255 SFLETVTITASDI
+255 AFLETVTITASDI

-275 LPKNVFS
+275 LPKNVFN
-282 EKEYPDLKNFP
+282 EKEYSDLKNFP
-293 ENVQSGEDII
+293 ENVQSGEDTI

-392 ELEIFIPEFKDYQDG
+392 ELEIFIPEFKDYQDN
-407 KGGQRVWTL
+407 KGEQRVWTL

-443 IYAEINI
+443 IYAEIDI

-500 KTTLDLIGELSFLE
+500 KTTLDFIGELSFLE

-526 FRRRRAVASTRFRS
+526 FISTRFRE
-540 NEAKYKIKQYCM
+540 NKVKYKIKQYCM

-570 KYDLLKSTYKNID
+570 KYDLLKSTYKNTD

-605 RKEDAVNL
+605 RKEDAVSL
-613 SNEIMKSRYLL
+613 SNEIMRSRYLL

-632 YETLLF
+632 YETLDF

-652 NGTYYIKPC
+652 NGTHYIKPC

>member
-1 MKSFANIIE
+1 MKIFANIIE

-42 SYFDELF
+42 YYFDELF
-49 NIEENELYNLFNI
+49 SIKENELYSLFNI
-62 GSISV
+62 GSISI
-67 AEGGQSSDNDR
+67 DNDR

-136 DACGDCPH
+136 
-144 CVPPSVLDSNN
+144 LDSNN
-155 NSPAKGT
+155 N
-162 LREAGSRL
+162 L

-184 EIDTADIEGDSLS
+184 EIDTVDIEGDSLA

-255 SFLETVTITASDI
+255 AFLETVTITASDI

-275 LPKNVFS
+275 LPKNVFN

-293 ENVQSGEDII
+293 ENVQSGEDTI

-321 IKYYTPDILNPDL
+321 IKYYTPSILNPDL
-334 IPEVVFE
+334 IPEVIFE

-392 ELEIFIPEFKDYQDG
+392 ELEIFIPEFKDYQDN
-407 KGGQRVWTL
+407 KGEQRVWTL

-443 IYAEINI
+443 IYAEIDI

-480 WQLEEERSREIA
+480 WQIEEERSREIA

-500 KTTLDLIGELSFLE
+500 KTTLDVIGELSFLE
-514 QGRLEIYDNKID
+514 QGRLEIYNGKID
-526 FRRRRAVASTRFRS
+526 FISTRFR
-540 NEAKYKIKQYCM
+540 EDKAKYKIKQYCM

-557 TVEEGE
+557 TVESDE
-563 YLSSCSI
+563 YLSSLTI
-570 KYDLLKSTYKNID
+570 KYDLLKSTHKNTD

-605 RKEDAVNL
+605 RKEDAVSL

-632 YETLLF
+632 YETLDF

>member
-1 MKSFANIIE
+1 MLKSFANIIE

-18 RLIFAPFGGVWIA
+18 RLIFAPFGGVWRA
-31 SINEIYSLYKD
+31 SINEIYSLYSS
-42 SYFDELF
+42 SYFNELF
-49 NIEENELYNLFNI
+49 NIKENELYNLFNI

-67 AEGGQSSDNDR
+67 DNDR
-78 GYIEVFSLEAL
+78 GYTEVFSLEAL
-89 YKQNKSYYQYTENK
+89 YKQNKSYYQYKKDN

-115 TPYSKKNIIINIKR
+115 IPYSKKNIIINIKR

-136 DACGDCPH
+136 DAC
-144 CVPPSVLDSNN
+144 PPSVPDNN
-155 NSPAKGT
+155 N
-162 LREAGSRL
+162 RL

-184 EIDTADIEGDSLS
+184 EIDTADIEGDSLA

-255 SFLETVTITASDI
+255 AFLETVTITASDI

-293 ENVQSGEDII
+293 ENVQSGEDTI

-321 IKYYTPDILNPDL
+321 IKYYTPSILNPDL

-377 ESEII
+377 ENEII

-392 ELEIFIPEFKDYQDG
+392 ELEIFIPEFKDYQDN
-407 KGGQRVWTL
+407 KGEQRVWTL

-443 IYAEINI
+443 IYAEIDI

-480 WQLEEERSREIA
+480 WQIEEERSREIA

-500 KTTLDLIGELSFLE
+500 KTTLDFIGELSFLE

-526 FRRRRAVASTRFRS
+526 FISTRFRS

-570 KYDLLKSTYKNID
+570 KYDLLKSTYKNTN

-605 RKEDAVNL
+605 RKEDAINL

-632 YETLLF
+632 YETLDF

>member
-1 MKSFANIIE
+1 MLKSFANIIE

-49 NIEENELYNLFNI
+49 SIKENELYNLFNI
-62 GSISV
+62 GSVSV
-67 AEGGQSSDNDR
+67 DNDR

-89 YKQNKSYYQYTENK
+89 YKQNKSYYQYKKDN

-136 DACGDCPH
+136 DAC
-144 CVPPSVLDSNN
+144 PPSVLDSNN

-184 EIDTADIEGDSLS
+184 EIDTADIEGDSLA

-216 FDDFSNLYGNR
+216 FDDLANLYGNR

-232 VFDGSNFSDSKIIFS
+232 VFDGSNFQNSKIIFS

-255 SFLETVTITASDI
+255 AFLETVTITASDI

-282 EKEYPDLKNFP
+282 EKEYSDLKNFP
-293 ENVQSGEDII
+293 ENVQSGEDTI

-315 IVKLKP
+315 TVKLKP
-321 IKYYTPDILNPDL
+321 IKYYTPSILNPDL

-351 NIVNR
+351 SIVNR

-377 ESEII
+377 ENEII
-382 ERENGKVISG
+382 EREGTVISG
-392 ELEIFIPEFKDYQDG
+392 ELEIFIPEFKDYNDG
-407 KGGQRVWTL
+407 KGSQRVWTL

-443 IYAEINI
+443 IYAEIDI
-450 PPYKSLTLM
+450 PPYKSLTFI

-480 WQLEEERSREIA
+480 WQIEEERSREIA

-514 QGRLEIYDNKID
+514 QGRLEIDNNKID
-526 FRRRRAVASTRFRS
+526 FRSTRFRS

-557 TVEEGE
+557 TVESDE

-570 KYDLLKSTYKNID
+570 KYDLLKSTYKNTD
-583 FEEEAKKRHRINAH
+583 FEEEAKKRHRINTH

-605 RKEDAVNL
+605 RKEDAVSL

-632 YETLLF
+632 YETLDF

>member
-1 MKSFANIIE
+1 MLKSFANIIE

-18 RLIFAPFGGVWIA
+18 KLIFAPSGGVWIA
-31 SINEIYSLYKD
+31 SINEIYSSYSN
-42 SYFDELF
+42 SYFNELF
-49 NIEENELYNLFNI
+49 NIKESELYNLFNI

-67 AEGGQSSDNDR
+67 DNDR
-78 GYIEVFSLEAL
+78 GYVEVFSLEAL
-89 YKQNKSYYQYTENK
+89 YKQNKSYYQYKKDN
-103 INYIAIHFNNFE
+103 ISYIAIHFNNFE
-115 TPYSKKNIIINIKR
+115 TIYSKKNIIINIKK

-136 DACGDCPH
+136 
-144 CVPPSVLDSNN
+144 LDSNN
-155 NSPAKGT
+155 DF
-162 LREAGSRL
+162 
-170 ITELNNIYIEPRVE
+170 ITELNNMYIEPRVE
-184 EIDTADIEGDSLS
+184 EIDTADIEGDSLA
-197 FDTIQTNEMSVTL
+197 FDTIQTNEMSVIL
-210 RNDDGL
+210 RNEDGL
-216 FDDFSNLYGNR
+216 FDDFANLYGNR

-232 VFDGSNFSDSKIIFS
+232 IFDSSNFEDSKIIFS

-255 SFLETVTITASDI
+255 SFLETVTITASDM
-268 RASFSAE
+268 RASFSTE

-293 ENVQSGEDII
+293 ENVDSGEDNI

-334 IPEVVFE
+334 IPEVIFE

-356 NDPLDENKLKP
+356 NDKLDNNKLKP
-367 HIYFIETPES
+367 HVYFIETPES
-377 ESEII
+377 ENEIL
-382 ERENGKVISG
+382 EKNGTVISG
-392 ELEIFIPEFKDYQDG
+392 ELEIFIPEFKDYNDG
-407 KGGQRVWTL
+407 KGSQRVWTL

-443 IYAEINI
+443 IYAEIDI

-459 REILEDYENIAYIK
+459 REVLEDYENIAYIK

-514 QGRLEIYDNKID
+514 QGRLEVYDNKID
-526 FRRRRAVASTRFRS
+526 FISTRFRE
-540 NEAKYKIKQYCM
+540 NKAKYKLKQYCM

-557 TVEEGE
+557 TVESDE

-570 KYDLLKSTYKNID
+570 KYDLLKSTYKNTE
-583 FEEEAKKRHRINAH
+583 FEEEAKKKHRINAH

-605 RKEDAVNL
+605 LKEDAISL

-632 YETLLF
+632 YETLDF
-638 LKLFDIVEFEYKRE
+638 LKLFDIVEIEYERE
-652 NGTYYIKPC
+652 NGSYYIKPC
-661 KCEILKLNIFD
+661 LCEIIKLNIFD
-672 NVIKLRQL
+672 NVIKLRQI

>member
-1 MKSFANIIE
+1 MLKSFANIIE

-49 NIEENELYNLFNI
+49 SIKENELYNLFNI
-62 GSISV
+62 GSISI
-67 AEGGQSSDNDR
+67 DNDR

-89 YKQNKSYYQYTENK
+89 YQQNKSYYQYTENK

-136 DACGDCPH
+136 
-144 CVPPSVLDSNN
+144 LDSNN
-155 NSPAKGT
+155 N
-162 LREAGSRL
+162 L

-184 EIDTADIEGDSLS
+184 EIDTADIEGDSLA

-232 VFDGSNFSDSKIIFS
+232 VFDISDFSDSKIIFS
-247 GFIQKPEY
+247 GFIQKPDY
-255 SFLETVTITASDI
+255 AFLETVTITASDI

-282 EKEYPDLKNFP
+282 EKEYSDLKNFP
-293 ENVQSGEDII
+293 ENVQSGEDTI

-321 IKYYTPDILNPDL
+321 IKYYTPSILNPDL
-334 IPEVVFE
+334 IPEVIFE

-356 NDPLDENKLKP
+356 KDPLDENKLKP

-382 ERENGKVISG
+382 ERENGTIISG

-407 KGGQRVWTL
+407 KGSQRLWTL

-443 IYAEINI
+443 LYAEIDI

-480 WQLEEERSREIA
+480 WQIEEERSREIA

-526 FRRRRAVASTRFRS
+526 FISTRFRE
-540 NEAKYKIKQYCM
+540 NKAKYKIKQYCM

-570 KYDLLKSTYKNID
+570 KYDLLKSTYKNTD

-605 RKEDAVNL
+605 RKEDAISL

-632 YETLLF
+632 YETLDF

>member
-1 MKSFANIIE
+1 M
-10 LDISSPDT
+10 
-18 RLIFAPFGGVWIA
+18 
-31 SINEIYSLYKD
+31 
-42 SYFDELF
+42 
-49 NIEENELYNLFNI
+49 
-62 GSISV
+62 
-67 AEGGQSSDNDR
+67 
-78 GYIEVFSLEAL
+78 
-89 YKQNKSYYQYTENK
+89 KQNKSYYQYKKDN

-136 DACGDCPH
+136 DAC
-144 CVPPSVLDSNN
+144 PPSVLDSNN

-170 ITELNNIYIEPRVE
+170 ITELNNMYVEPRVE
-184 EIDTADIEGDSLS
+184 EIDTADIEGDSLA

-232 VFDGSNFSDSKIIFS
+232 IFDGSDFDNSNIIFS

-282 EKEYPDLKNFP
+282 EKEYSDLKNFP
-293 ENVQSGEDII
+293 ENVQSGEDTI

-315 IVKLKP
+315 TVKLKP
-321 IKYYTPDILNPDL
+321 IKYYTPSILNPDL

-351 NIVNR
+351 SIVNR

-377 ESEII
+377 ENEII
-382 ERENGKVISG
+382 EREGTVISG
-392 ELEIFIPEFKDYQDG
+392 ELEIFIPEFKDYNDG
-407 KGGQRVWTL
+407 KGSQRVWTL

-443 IYAEINI
+443 IYAEIDI
-450 PPYKSLTLM
+450 PPYKSLTFI

-480 WQLEEERSREIA
+480 WQIEEERSREIA

-514 QGRLEIYDNKID
+514 QGRLEIDNNKID
-526 FRRRRAVASTRFRS
+526 FRSTRFRE
-540 NEAKYKIKQYCM
+540 NKAKYKIKQYCM

-605 RKEDAVNL
+605 RKEDAVSL

-661 KCEILKLNIFD
+661 LCEIVKLNIFD

>member
-1 MKSFANIIE
+1 MLKSFANIIE

-18 RLIFAPFGGVWIA
+18 KLIFAPSGGVWIA
-31 SINEIYSLYKD
+31 SINEIYSSYSN
-42 SYFDELF
+42 SYFNELF
-49 NIEENELYNLFNI
+49 NIKESELYNLFNI

-67 AEGGQSSDNDR
+67 DNDR
-78 GYIEVFSLEAL
+78 GYVEVFSLEAL
-89 YKQNKSYYQYTENK
+89 YKQNKSYYQYIKDN
-103 INYIAIHFNNFE
+103 ISYIAIHFNNFE
-115 TPYSKKNIIINIKR
+115 TIYSKKNIIINIKK

-136 DACGDCPH
+136 
-144 CVPPSVLDSNN
+144 LDSNN
-155 NSPAKGT
+155 D
-162 LREAGSRL
+162 L
-170 ITELNNIYIEPRVE
+170 ITELNNMYIEPRVE
-184 EIDTADIEGDSLS
+184 EIDTADIEGDSLA

-216 FDDFSNLYGNR
+216 FDDFANLYGNR

-232 VFDGSNFSDSKIIFS
+232 IFDSSDFEDSKIIFS

-255 SFLETVTITASDI
+255 SFLETVTITALDM
-268 RASFSAE
+268 RASFSTE

-293 ENVQSGEDII
+293 ENVDSGEDNI

-321 IKYYTPDILNPDL
+321 IKYYTPDILNSDL
-334 IPEVVFE
+334 IPEVIFE

-356 NDPLDENKLKP
+356 NDKLDNNKLKP
-367 HIYFIETPES
+367 HVYFIETPES
-377 ESEII
+377 ENEIL
-382 ERENGKVISG
+382 ENNGTVISG
-392 ELEIFIPEFKDYQDG
+392 ELEIFIPEFKDYNDG
-407 KGGQRVWTL
+407 KGSQRVWTL

-443 IYAEINI
+443 IYAEIDI

-459 REILEDYENIAYIK
+459 REVLEDYENIAYIE

-514 QGRLEIYDNKID
+514 QGRLEVYDNKID
-526 FRRRRAVASTRFRS
+526 FISTRFRE
-540 NEAKYKIKQYCM
+540 NKAKYKLKQYCM

-557 TVEEGE
+557 TVESDE

-570 KYDLLKSTYKNID
+570 KYDLLKSTYKNTE
-583 FEEEAKKRHRINAH
+583 FEEEAKKKHRINAH

-605 RKEDAVNL
+605 LKEDAISL

-632 YETLLF
+632 YETLDF
-638 LKLFDIVEFEYKRE
+638 LKLFDIVEIEYERE
-652 NGTYYIKPC
+652 NGSYYIKPC
-661 KCEILKLNIFD
+661 LCEIIKLNIFD
-672 NVIKLRQL
+672 NVIKLRQI

>member
-1 MKSFANIIE
+1 MLKSFANIIE

-18 RLIFAPFGGVWIA
+18 KLIFAPSGGVWIA
-31 SINEIYSLYKD
+31 SINEIYSSYSN
-42 SYFDELF
+42 SYFNELF
-49 NIEENELYNLFNI
+49 NIKESELYNLFNI

-67 AEGGQSSDNDR
+67 DNDR
-78 GYIEVFSLEAL
+78 GYVEVFSLEAL
-89 YKQNKSYYQYTENK
+89 YKQNKSYYQYKKDN
-103 INYIAIHFNNFE
+103 ISYIAIHFYNFE
-115 TPYSKKNIIINIKR
+115 TIYSKKNIIINIKK

-136 DACGDCPH
+136 
-144 CVPPSVLDSNN
+144 LDSNN
-155 NSPAKGT
+155 D
-162 LREAGSRL
+162 L
-170 ITELNNIYIEPRVE
+170 ITELNNMYIEPRVE
-184 EIDTADIEGDSLS
+184 EIDTADIEGDSLA

-216 FDDFSNLYGNR
+216 FDDFANLYGNR

-232 VFDGSNFSDSKIIFS
+232 IFDSSNFEDSKIIFS

-255 SFLETVTITASDI
+255 SFLETVTITASDM
-268 RASFSAE
+268 RASFSTE

-293 ENVQSGEDII
+293 ENVDSGEDNI

-334 IPEVVFE
+334 IPEVIFE

-356 NDPLDENKLKP
+356 NDKLDNNKLKP

-377 ESEII
+377 ENEIL
-382 ERENGKVISG
+382 ENNGTVISG
-392 ELEIFIPEFKDYQDG
+392 ELEIFIPEFKDYNDG
-407 KGGQRVWTL
+407 KGSQRVWTL

-443 IYAEINI
+443 IYAEIDI

-459 REILEDYENIAYIK
+459 REVLEDYENIAYIE

-514 QGRLEIYDNKID
+514 QGRLEVYDNKID
-526 FRRRRAVASTRFRS
+526 FISTRFRE
-540 NEAKYKIKQYCM
+540 NKAKYKLKQYCM

-557 TVEEGE
+557 TVESDE

-570 KYDLLKSTYKNID
+570 KYDLLKSTYKNTE
-583 FEEEAKKRHRINAH
+583 FEEEAKKKHRINAH

-605 RKEDAVNL
+605 LKEDAISL

-632 YETLLF
+632 YETLDF
-638 LKLFDIVEFEYKRE
+638 LKLFDIVEIVYERE
-652 NGTYYIKPC
+652 NGCYYIKPC
-661 KCEILKLNIFD
+661 LCEIIKLNIFD
-672 NVIKLRQL
+672 NVIKLRQI

>member
-1 MKSFANIIE
+1 MLKSFANIIE

-18 RLIFAPFGGVWIA
+18 KLIFAPSGGVWIA
-31 SINEIYSLYKD
+31 SINEIYSSYSN
-42 SYFDELF
+42 SYFNELF
-49 NIEENELYNLFNI
+49 NIKESELYNLFNI

-67 AEGGQSSDNDR
+67 DNDR
-78 GYIEVFSLEAL
+78 GYVEVFSLEAL
-89 YKQNKSYYQYTENK
+89 YKQNKSYYQYKKDN
-103 INYIAIHFNNFE
+103 ISYIAIHFNNFE
-115 TPYSKKNIIINIKR
+115 TIYSKKNIIINIKK

-136 DACGDCPH
+136 
-144 CVPPSVLDSNN
+144 LDSNN
-155 NSPAKGT
+155 D
-162 LREAGSRL
+162 L
-170 ITELNNIYIEPRVE
+170 ITELNNMYIEPRVE
-184 EIDTADIEGDSLS
+184 EIDTADIEGDSLA

-210 RNDDGL
+210 RNEDGL
-216 FDDFSNLYGNR
+216 FDDFANLYGNR

-232 VFDGSNFSDSKIIFS
+232 IFASSDFEDSKIIFS

-255 SFLETVTITASDI
+255 SFLETVTITASDM
-268 RASFSAE
+268 RASFSTE

-293 ENVQSGEDII
+293 ENVESGEDNI

-334 IPEVVFE
+334 IPEVIFE

-356 NDPLDENKLKP
+356 NDKLDNNKLKP
-367 HIYFIETPES
+367 HVYFIETPES
-377 ESEII
+377 ENEIL
-382 ERENGKVISG
+382 EKNGTVISG
-392 ELEIFIPEFKDYQDG
+392 ELEIFIPEFKDYNDG
-407 KGGQRVWTL
+407 KGSQRVWTL

-443 IYAEINI
+443 IYAEIDI

-459 REILEDYENIAYIK
+459 REVLEDYENIAYIK

-514 QGRLEIYDNKID
+514 QGRLEVYDNKID
-526 FRRRRAVASTRFRS
+526 FISTRFRE
-540 NEAKYKIKQYCM
+540 NKAKYKLKQYCM

-557 TVEEGE
+557 TVESDE

-570 KYDLLKSTYKNID
+570 KYDLLKSTYKNTE
-583 FEEEAKKRHRINAH
+583 FEEEAKKKHRINAH

-605 RKEDAVNL
+605 LKEDAISL

-632 YETLLF
+632 YETLDF
-638 LKLFDIVEFEYKRE
+638 LKLFDIVEIVYERE
-652 NGTYYIKPC
+652 NGSYYIKPC
-661 KCEILKLNIFD
+661 LCEIIKLNIFD
-672 NVIKLRQL
+672 NVIKLRQI